1 MREIKFRAWQKH
13 HKRMLEVR
21 SISFKDEKI
30 LSILTYTNENVW
42 PQLVLYTDEYKSNFW
57 LTDEEGMCLHL
68 MQFTGLLDKNGKEI
82 YEGDI
87 CIMHMPNTWGE
98 DDELSKEVPNR
109 IINFEWKNN
118 GWNLKGFNILTGTY
132 YFGSIKGEML
142 EVIGNVYQNPELLNK

>member
-1 MREIKFRAWQKH
+1 
-13 HKRMLEVR
+13 MLEVR

-87 CIMHMPNTWGE
+87 CNC
-98 DDELSKEVPNR
+98 KE
-109 IINFEWKNN
+109 W
-118 GWNLKGFNILTGTY
+118 
-132 YFGSIKGEML
+132 YFGDLKEIAFNGVVSFDDGQFAIIKETDSPYSLYQALDSCSISNRDIK
-142 EVIGNVYQNPELLNK
+142 VVGNIYQNPELLNK